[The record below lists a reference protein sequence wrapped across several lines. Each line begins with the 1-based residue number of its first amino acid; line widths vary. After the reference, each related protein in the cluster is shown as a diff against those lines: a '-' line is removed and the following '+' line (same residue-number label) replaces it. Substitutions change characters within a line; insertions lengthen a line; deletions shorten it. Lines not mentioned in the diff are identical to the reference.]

1 MKYAT
6 SAAFEFGSAELPL
19 EDTTS
24 NFASRFYKTANT
36 WRQRSRTRA
45 QLAGISVHSL
55 QDIGISR
62 IDALIESN
70 KPFWEE

>member
-6 SAAFEFGSAELPL
+6 PEALEFGPTRVSWA
-19 EDTTS
+19 DATS
-24 NFASRFYKTANT
+24 NLASRIYRTVDT

-45 QLAGISVHSL
+45 QLAGISAHSL
-55 QDIGISR
+55 QDIDISR
-62 IDALIESN
+62 IDAVIELN

>member
-6 SAAFEFGSAELPL
+6 PEAFEFGTAELPL
-19 EDTTS
+19 ADTTS
-24 NFASRFYKTANT
+24 NLASRFYKTVKT
-36 WRQRSRTRA
+36 WRQRSITRA
-45 QLAGISVHSL
+45 QLAGISSHNL

-62 IDALIESN
+62 IDSHIESN

>member
-6 SAAFEFGSAELPL
+6 PEAFEFGTAELPL
-19 EDTTS
+19 AETTS
-24 NFASRFYKTANT
+24 SLASRFYTTIKT
-36 WRQRSRTRA
+36 WRQRSIARA
-45 QLAGISVHSL
+45 QLSGTSSHSL

-62 IDALIESN
+62 IDAVIESN

>member
-6 SAAFEFGSAELPL
+6 PEALEFGPTRISWA
-19 EDTTS
+19 DTTS
-24 NFASRFYKTANT
+24 KLASRIYRAVNT

-45 QLAGISVHSL
+45 QLAGISAHSL

-62 IDALIESN
+62 IDAVIESN

>member
-6 SAAFEFGSAELPL
+6 SEAFEFGSAELPL
-19 EDTTS
+19 ADTTS
-24 NFASRFYKTANT
+24 NLALRFYKTVNT
-36 WRQRSRTRA
+36 WRQRSRTRN
-45 QLAGISVHSL
+45 QLASISSHSL

-62 IDALIESN
+62 IDAMIESD

>member
-6 SAAFEFGSAELPL
+6 SEAIEFGSAGIPL
-19 EDTTS
+19 AETTS
-24 NFASRFYKTANT
+24 NFASRSYRTVKA
-36 WRQRSRTRA
+36 WRQRSKARA
-45 QLAGISVHSL
+45 QLSGISSHSL
-55 QDIGISR
+55 QDIGITR